1 MAGKFTNTT
10 YNDTV
15 KSVLNTQKDAL
26 KNPYYKWTD
35 QPPTPVTY
43 FSVNRDKTTLDEGSQ
58 LAYNNVGEDSPFKYN
73 KIKNALLYG
82 IQSISLT
89 LENDEF
95 GLATSNIESEA
106 YVLPNTWVPTPE
118 DHFVID
124 YVKERMVF
132 RVTAV
137 ENDTLEDGTNFYK
150 ITYKSS
156 TSDIDQLEKQVSDK
170 YEFVS
175 TNIGTQYNPVI
186 RSEVLELIR
195 MIDTETLALKKYYK
209 SIFYNNRVQAFTF
222 KELEFNFYDAYIT
235 EFIRNNKLMDGDDQY
250 IYIAHQTPLDPLFP
264 IKYNKTF
271 FRALETKDLVG
282 IEGYPIKAGAELIQA
297 PYSIFMNRYEDYYQL
312 IWGSPEG
319 EFMKKLQCFKEDL
332 PHYISINKL
341 FKEKDTFYNIIIKY
355 FNDGDIDEYDIKGLE
370 DIDFENNETLFFAI
384 PCIIYCLES
393 IEKKMMSNTAE
404 TYK

>member
-1 MAGKFTNTT
+1 M
-10 YNDTV
+10 
-15 KSVLNTQKDAL
+15 
-26 KNPYYKWTD
+26 
-35 QPPTPVTY
+35 
-43 FSVNRDKTTLDEGSQ
+43 
-58 LAYNNVGEDSPFKYN
+58 
-73 KIKNALLYG
+73 LYG

-150 ITYKSS
+150 ISYKSS

-235 EFIRNNKLMDGDDQY
+235 EFIKNNKLMDGDDQY

-271 FRALETKDLVG
+271 SER
-282 IEGYPIKAGAELIQA
+282 
-297 PYSIFMNRYEDYYQL
+297 
-312 IWGSPEG
+312 
-319 EFMKKLQCFKEDL
+319 
-332 PHYISINKL
+332 
-341 FKEKDTFYNIIIKY
+341 
-355 FNDGDIDEYDIKGLE
+355 
-370 DIDFENNETLFFAI
+370 
-384 PCIIYCLES
+384 
-393 IEKKMMSNTAE
+393 
-404 TYK
+404 